1 MWNTA
6 GINPWPAFFNIFSC
20 DLFYWLQSVAVAI
33 YADDTIAYSAN
44 ETNDLAIKEI
54 EHFSEVI
61 FIWFDFN
68 YMKINSGKLLFLRND
83 KCKCY
88 DDHTTISENKN
99 ELLSIVLDP
108 KLSFEDHINNLCKQP
123 SQKIKALARIAPYT
137 CLGKR
142 KIVMKA
148 YIVSQFRYYTLF

>member
-1 MWNTA
+1 
-6 GINPWPAFFNIFSC
+6 
-20 DLFYWLQSVAVAI
+20 
-33 YADDTIAYSAN
+33 
-44 ETNDLAIKEI
+44 
-54 EHFSEVI
+54 
-61 FIWFDFN
+61 
-68 YMKINSGKLLFLRND
+68 MKINSGKLLFLRND